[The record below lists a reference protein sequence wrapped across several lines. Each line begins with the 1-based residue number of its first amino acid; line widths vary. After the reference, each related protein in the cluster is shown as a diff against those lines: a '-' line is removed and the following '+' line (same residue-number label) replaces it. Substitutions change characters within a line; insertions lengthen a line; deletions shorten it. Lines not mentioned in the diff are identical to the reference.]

1 VTEELATT
9 DWIENQIALIQKTI
23 LLSREDFEEW
33 FPYKGDNPLIYF
45 GDSPKK

>member
-9 DWIENQIALIQKTI
+9 DWIENTINSINKTI
-23 LLSREDFEEW
+23 FLPKKEFEEW
-33 FPYKGDNPLIYF
+33 FPYQGENPLIYF